1 MTRRAGETA
10 LNEEGIMKIGI
21 IGIGNIGGT
30 LARRLK
36 AAGHDV
42 RVANSKGAEGVRPF
56 ADEIGAAAVDVRG
69 AVDGVDAI
77 VLAIPLPAI
86 ANLPPHLLDAVPAH
100 VPVID
105 TSNYYP
111 GLRDPRIPDIDGG
124 MPESVWV
131 SERLGRRVIKAFNTI
146 LADSLAEFGAPA
158 GAPGR
163 LAIAVAGDDD
173 NAKRITMA
181 LVDAVG
187 FDPVD
192 AGSLD
197 ESWRQ
202 QPSTPAYCCDWD
214 APTMR
219 DALAAAIVGDAT
231 AKRDRMPE
239 LFAKLGPAPSH
250 DDIIAMNRAANAV
263 EGFRPR

>member
-1 MTRRAGETA
+1 ME
-10 LNEEGIMKIGI
+10 IGI
-21 IGIGNIGGT
+21 IGTGNIGGT

-36 AAGHDV
+36 AAGHAV
-42 RVANSKGAEGVRPF
+42 RVANSKGPEGVQPF
-56 ADEIGAAAVDVRG
+56 ANEIGALAVDVAG
-69 AVDGVDAI
+69 AVRGVDAI
-77 VLAIPLPAI
+77 ILAIPLPAI
-86 ANLPPHLLDAVPAH
+86 AKLPPRLFDAVPAH

-111 GLRDPRIPDIDGG
+111 DLRDPRIADIDGG

-131 SERLGRRVIKAFNTI
+131 SQRLDRRVIKTFNNI
-146 LADSLAEFGAPA
+146 LAYSLAKFGTPE
-158 GAPGR
+158 GTPGR
-163 LAIAVAGDDD
+163 LAVAVAGDEGD
-173 NAKRITMA
+173 AKQVAMA

-192 AGSLD
+192 AGSLE

-219 DALAAAIVGDAT
+219 AALVAAICGDAA

-239 LFAKLGPAPSH
+239 QFAKLGANPRH
-250 DDIIAMNRAANAV
+250 EDIVRMNRTVNAV
-263 EGFRPR
+263 DGFDPR